1 MEKQILML
9 REHPELT
16 ERAAVWFSEKWE
28 IPVEEYRKSIEKGI
42 QHPEDIPQW
51 YLMVEV
57 VEGEPDGE
65 GKILAG
71 AGLIENDFH
80 PRKDLK
86 PNLCA
91 LYVEEEYRLQ
101 GIARAMLDFIRSD
114 AVELGYDSMY
124 LITEHENF
132 YEKCGWHLY
141 GFIRDDDGRME
152 RMYYINALHK
162 QG

>member
-1 MEKQILML
+1 ML

-28 IPVEEYRKSIEKGI
+28 IPVEEYRKSILEGI
-42 QHPEDIPQW
+42 NHPENIPQW

-57 VEGEPDGE
+57 VEGEPDEE

-101 GIARAMLDFIRSD
+101 GIARAMLDFIEVMQWSLDTILCILLQSMKISMKSADGIFTDLFAMMTD
-114 AVELGYDSMY
+114 A
-124 LITEHENF
+124 
-132 YEKCGWHLY
+132 
-141 GFIRDDDGRME
+141 
-152 RMYYINALHK
+152 
-162 QG
+162 